1 MRLGIDY
8 SAAINQRAGIGRYA
22 RGVLGALISF
32 AERDYV
38 LSVAPRPNAKA
49 YDGVLPLFAHGRNV
63 ALPLSERLL
72 WIAWHRARLPLAPD
86 LLARS
91 LDAFYNPDFLLPR
104 LAYAPGVPTIHDLGF
119 LTVPDCAFPKLRLH
133 LERAVPWSVARSAL
147 VMAVSEHTKSDI
159 VRLLGVSP
167 ERVRVAPNA
176 VDAVF
181 RPVESPQW
189 RDAERRRLSLPPRF
203 LLAVGTLEPRKNL
216 VRLLDAV
223 ALLRDRG
230 KTLPLVVVGREGWLY
245 EPIYEAAA
253 RHGLERDGQV
263 RFLRDAGDRDL
274 LALYNLARVMV
285 YPSLY
290 EGFGL
295 PPLEALACGGIVV
308 ASNAS
313 SLPEVL
319 GEAALLVDPY
329 DVEGLADAIERAWD
343 DDGLR
348 ADLASRGPARAT
360 CYSWSHSARAVYDAL
375 RESAGLSAIV
385 SPFDETGPDA
395 TLSPAVRVEGDTTA
409 TPSHETRLGRG
420 AATTPID
427 GTGR

>member
-8 SAAINQRAGIGRYA
+8 MAAVNQRAGIGRYA
-22 RGVLGALISF
+22 RGVLGALGPLTTH
-32 AERDYV
+32 DYV
-38 LSVAPRPNAKA
+38 LRVVPRPNITA
-49 YDGVLPLFAHGRNV
+49 YDGALPSFARGRTV

-72 WIAWHRARLPLAPD
+72 WIAWHRAHLPLAPD

-91 LDAFYNPDFLLPR
+91 LDAFYTPDFLLPR

-119 LTVPDCAFPKLRLH
+119 LTVPECAFPKLRLH
-133 LERAVPWSVARSAL
+133 LERAVPRSTARSAL
-147 VMAVSEHTKSDI
+147 VMAVSEHTKGDI
-159 VRLLGVSP
+159 VRLLGVAP
-167 ERVRVAPNA
+167 ERIRVAPNA

-181 RPVESPQW
+181 RPVEDPQW
-189 RDAERRRLSLPPRF
+189 QEAEGRRLSLPPRF

-253 RHGLERDGQV
+253 RHGLDRDGQV
-263 RFLRDAGDRDL
+263 RFLRDAGDLDL

-295 PPLEALACGGIVV
+295 PPLEALACGAVVV

-319 GEAALLVDPY
+319 GDAALLVDPY
-329 DVEGLADAIERAWD
+329 DVEGLAHAIERAWD
-343 DDGLR
+343 DDALR
-348 ADLASRGPARAT
+348 ADLASCGPAQAAR
-360 CYSWSHSARAVYDAL
+360 YSWSHSARAVYSAL
-375 RESAGLSAIV
+375 REAAGLGAIM
-385 SPFDETGPDA
+385 SSSDETGQDA
-395 TLSPAVRVEGDTTA
+395 TRSPTDGADSDTTGSPSIGRSAVRGATA
-409 TPSHETRLGRG
+409 APS
-420 AATTPID
+420 D